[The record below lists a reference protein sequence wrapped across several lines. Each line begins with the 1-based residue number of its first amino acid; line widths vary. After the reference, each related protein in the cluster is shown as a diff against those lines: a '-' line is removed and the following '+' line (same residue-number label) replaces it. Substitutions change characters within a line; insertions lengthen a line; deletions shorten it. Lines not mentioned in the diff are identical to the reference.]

1 MVSPLTL
8 QRHELGN
15 SVHATFL
22 YPTSF
27 LPADTRYIVS
37 GTGIYIPGIMK
48 LAHSTK
54 LSTSSLTQQSS
65 VSLSRR
71 IALSSASGVGVP
83 RTSSRLRCDRLLLRL
98 CFCSGSYYVLYKH
111 QRRRQLAARGH
122 CHSSTAISAF
132 TRRPAAEGKLLLR
145 VYLTRPVVGH
155 RVAQATQQSAFTLEA
170 AKTQPNV
177 CSKRRDSE
185 SWTDIERQN
194 QRLRHEI

>member
-1 MVSPLTL
+1 
-8 QRHELGN
+8 
-15 SVHATFL
+15 
-22 YPTSF
+22 
-27 LPADTRYIVS
+27 
-37 GTGIYIPGIMK
+37 MK

-54 LSTSSLTQQSS
+54 LSTSSLTRAVVSIAKSS
-65 VSLSRR
+65 HNPVIGEWRGRPAHARR
-71 IALSSASGVGVP
+71 PVCVVIVYYYCCAFV
-83 RTSSRLRCDRLLLRL
+83 RDRIMCIRVR
-98 CFCSGSYYVLYKH
+98 G
-111 QRRRQLAARGH
+111 RQLAARGH

-132 TRRPAAEGKLLLR
+132 TRRPVAEGKLLLR

-185 SWTDIERQN
+185 FWTDIERQK